1 MITVYRADDGTE
13 FYDEDLCLDYERAQK
28 AKRMNFRS
36 RFWTKDRRP
45 ISTENLDDCI
55 EKGWFMET
63 ASVEEADFINKYANE
78 IGLSVFGDDKPC
90 IGRFFYDDME
100 ERWRNINELYEEYAK
115 ILNLFE

>member
-1 MITVYRADDGTE
+1 MITIYRADDGTE

-78 IGLSVFGDDKPC
+78 IGLRIFEDGNPC

-100 ERWRNINELYEEYAK
+100 ERWRNINELYEAYAK